1 MVHGGCC
8 LLVVYVC
15 LVSTWFGSLVGVLGG
30 CVILGFWRCDLFGFL
45 MVWIGGLRVFLDS
58 AFVCGLRMGGLGFGW
73 IVVVGFDCGGWC
85 LACGVWV
92 VGLGWLVCV
101 LRAVF

>member
-1 MVHGGCC
+1 MFW
-8 LLVVYVC
+8 VVVLF
-15 LVSTWFGSLVGVLGG
+15 LVSGV
-30 CVILGFWRCDLFGFL
+30 VICLDFL
-45 MVWIGGLRVFLDS
+45 WVWIGGLGVFLDS
-58 AFVCGLRMGGLGFGW
+58 AFVCGLGMVRAW
-73 IVVVGFDCGGWC
+73 VWVVVVVGFDCGGWC